1 MTCKRLQEQKN
12 TRQGCVTLYV
22 CVCDCVGLPLSLIIP
37 RLRQIEGDLPF
48 DLNLHTIYP

>member
-1 MTCKRLQEQKN
+1 MQTAPKAKLESRVV
-12 TRQGCVTLYV
+12 CVYV
-22 CVCDCVGLPLSLIIP
+22 CLSLSLIIP

>member
-1 MTCKRLQEQKN
+1 MQTAPRAKLESRVVWLV
-12 TRQGCVTLYV
+12 RV
-22 CVCDCVGLPLSLIIP
+22 CESVCLSLSLIIP